1 MVKRA
6 LMPACVAQ
14 RDGRM
19 GLAHAAG
26 AHQHDVLGALDK
38 GEAGQLL
45 DLAPLE
51 AAGKAI
57 AEVLERLE
65 RREACQAREHAL
77 LAALASGRLGPQHVF
92 EEVAVGQLVGGRLLG
107 SCGVALGGERQAQ
120 RLAECLD
127 RRFMRRS
134 PARVAA
140 SAAMRHGWP
149 AGAGPAVPFRGAPAH
164 RAGAWAPRRVPPA
177 AEHP

>member
-26 AHQHDVLGALDK
+26 AHQHDVLGALDE

-45 DLAPLE
+45 DLAALE

-57 AEVLERLE
+57 VEVLERLD
-65 RREACQAREHAL
+65 RREARQAREHAL
-77 LAALASGRLGPQHVF
+77 LAALSPGRLGPQQLL

-107 SCGVALGGERQAQ
+107 RCGVALGGQRQAQ
-120 RLAECLD
+120 RLTQRLD
-127 RRFMRRS
+127 
-134 PARVAA
+134 
-140 SAAMRHGWP
+140 
-149 AGAGPAVPFRGAPAH
+149 PFVLQIHTPTP
-164 RAGAWAPRRVPPA
+164 RAC
-177 AEHP
+177 